1 MMKFFNRLCDWV
13 DRIYVLAAVFFLL
26 VIIGATS
33 VQVFTRYVM
42 GSALPGTEELS
53 RYCFIWSSFLGAAVC
68 VKNWSNAHV
77 SVLNDKLSGNGK
89 RFHSTLLD
97 LLVVGV
103 ALVLIVQGFKM
114 VGTTRMQRSSM
125 MRLPMCYVYG
135 AIPAGGIG
143 MLLNGCYRI
152 LNRYFADGG
161 EPS

>member
-1 MMKFFNRLCDWV
+1 MKYFNSLCDWL
-13 DRIYVLAAVFFLL
+13 DRIYVLAAVLFLL
-26 VIIGATS
+26 VVIGATS

-77 SVLNDKLSGNGK
+77 SALNDQLKGRAK
-89 RFHSTLLD
+89 CIHSTLLEV
-97 LLVVGV
+97 LVIGV

-114 VGTTRMQRSSM
+114 VGTTRMQKSSM
-125 MRLPMCYVYG
+125 MRLPMCYVYA

-143 MLLNGCYRI
+143 MLLNAVYRI
-152 LNRYFADGG
+152 LNRFCGKGG
-161 EPS
+161 GQS

>member
-1 MMKFFNRLCDWV
+1 MKYFNRLCGWV
-13 DRIYVLAAVFFLL
+13 DRLYVCAAVLFLL
-26 VIIGATS
+26 IVIAATT

-77 SVLNDKLSGNGK
+77 SALNDKLPENGK
-89 RFHSTLLD
+89 KFHSTILE
-97 LLVVGV
+97 LLVIGA
-103 ALVLIVQGFKM
+103 ALVLITQGFKM
-114 VGTTRMQRSSM
+114 TWATRAQKSSM

-143 MLLNGCYRI
+143 MLLNSCYRI
-152 LNRYFADGG
+152 LNRFCVRGG
-161 EPS
+161 GPS